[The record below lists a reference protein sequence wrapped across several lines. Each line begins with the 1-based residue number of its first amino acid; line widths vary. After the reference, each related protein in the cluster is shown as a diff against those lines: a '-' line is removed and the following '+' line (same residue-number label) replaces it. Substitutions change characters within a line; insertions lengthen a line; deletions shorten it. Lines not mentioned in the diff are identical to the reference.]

1 MTLGDWG
8 GHLSTVLDRALN
20 PTLTFVLFVIYNVIV
35 IIVTM
40 NVFLSIVLDAYT
52 VIKEYQEQND
62 NANELLHNSS
72 VNELLTKLRAHG
84 TNGNRRQ
91 NIKE

>member
-8 GHLSTVLDRALN
+8 GHVSAVLDRSKN
-20 PTLTFVLFVIYNVIV
+20 PAVTFVLFVVYNVIV

-52 VIKEYQEQND
+52 VIKDYQEKNK
-62 NANELLHNSS
+62 NANELLQNSS
-72 VNELLTKLRAHG
+72 VNELLTKLRAYRSNALY
-84 TNGNRRQ
+84 TKQ
-91 NIKE
+91 

>member
-8 GHLSTVLDRALN
+8 GYLSTLLERAAN
-20 PTLTFVLFVIYNVIV
+20 PAVTFVLFVIYNVIV

-52 VIKEYQEQND
+52 VIKEYQEKND
-62 NANELLHNSS
+62 NANELLQNSS
-72 VNELLTKLRAHG
+72 IHELLGKLRAH
-84 TNGNRRQ
+84 RSSA
-91 NIKE
+91 